1 MMANAEKT
9 PTVRTIPIADLA
21 PDADNA
27 NRGTPRGRKMI
38 KNSLKRLGAGRS
50 ILVDKNFTT
59 LAGNKTLE
67 EYKKQGGKRVIVVDA
82 DGDTLIAVR
91 RTDLDASDKKAQ
103 ELAIADN
110 RTGQVDLS
118 WNPEVLSQTEVEL
131 SEMFEPLELDKLLNE
146 GKNIRR
152 ADTIDL
158 QPPPK
163 MLWVLLGI
171 PFNRFDVVQ
180 EHFAALEAEAEIS
193 VQSARNE

>member
-1 MMANAEKT
+1 MTTDGTDKT
-9 PTVRTIPIADLA
+9 TVKTVPIGDLVQ
-21 PDADNA
+21 DSNNA
-27 NRGTPRGRKMI
+27 NRGTPRGRKTL
-38 KNSLKRLGAGRS
+38 KGSLKKFGAGRS
-50 ILVDKNFTT
+50 ILLDKDNTV

-67 EYKKQGGKRVIVVDA
+67 EAKKQGFKKVLVIDT
-82 DGDTLIAVR
+82 DGDTLVAVR
-91 RTDLDASDKKAQ
+91 RTDLDAKDKKAQ

-110 RTGQVDLS
+110 RVGELDLA
-118 WNPEVLSQTEVEL
+118 WDPEVLKQTEADL
-131 SEMFEPLELDKLLNE
+131 SELFEPLELDRLLND
-146 GKNIRR
+146 GKNTRR

-180 EHFAALEAEAEIS
+180 DHFAALEAEAEIS

>member
-1 MMANAEKT
+1 MATDAEKS

-27 NRGTPRGRKMI
+27 NRGTPRGRKML
-38 KNSLKRLGAGRS
+38 KNSIKKLGAGRS

-67 EYKKQGGKRVIVVDA
+67 EAKRLGYKRVTVIDS
-82 DGDTLIAVR
+82 DGDTLVAVR
-91 RTDLDASDKKAQ
+91 RTDLDIQDPKAQ

-110 RTGQVDLS
+110 RISEVDLA
-118 WNPEVLSQTEVEL
+118 WDTEVLKATEAEL
-131 SEMFEPLELDKLLNE
+131 TEMFEPLELDRMLND
-146 GKNIRR
+146 GKNSRQPN
-152 ADTIDL
+152 TIDL

-163 MLWVLLGI
+163 MVWVLLGI
-171 PFNRFDVVQ
+171 PFDRFDVVQ
-180 EHFAALEAEAEIS
+180 ENLRALEAESEIS